1 LEFIYCVLAGAQ
13 RRWAMFVHVVRLLMQ
28 QHRPYALVIGGTDV
42 NEHAQRA
49 ELRDRMNNAISASHA
64 VVAMHPDLRTRF
76 IAVLI

>member
-1 LEFIYCVLAGAQ
+1 
-13 RRWAMFVHVVRLLMQ
+13 MQ
-28 QHRPYALVIGGTDV
+28 QQRPYALVIGGTDV

-49 ELRDRMNNAISASHA
+49 ELRDRMNNAISASDA